1 MLICYKGNRKNDDD
15 EEEEEEEISDRS
27 AEITA

>member
-1 MLICYKGNRKNDDD
+1 MLICYKGNRKNDD
-15 EEEEEEEISDRS
+15 EEEEEEKISDRG

>member
-15 EEEEEEEISDRS
+15 EEEEEISDRS
-27 AEITA
+27 VEITA